1 MQFEKIIIALDMLG
15 CPNRCMHCWLSHTP
29 NGHMNKD
36 DLRFAADQFRPF
48 TKNLTV
54 DDWYREPDYSDC
66 YQEMWRLCEMLS
78 DEHPDHF
85 ELISVW
91 RIVRDEHYA
100 PWLRSLG
107 LKTAQLTLFG
117 GEEKTDYYTGRKGAY
132 QDILKAVD
140 ILIAHHITPRIQ
152 VFVNKDTLPELPLVE
167 RLITDLHLQER
178 CATFGGEFSCFV
190 HQGSCDGENE
200 KFYDIWVTPD
210 DLEKIPPLLA
220 DYTLKHFQ
228 KQHLQDVFGQ
238 PEAVLYEELIRDTST
253 TSFVSDIPVFYIDN
267 KWNVYPNVATPEAVW
282 CLGNLKTDGVQSVLE
297 TYVNGG
303 SIAQHTRLTVPLC
316 EMVKAEGYPQS
327 QRLFTRGDYIAFLLN
342 RYCRNVSSQQGEINE

>member
-15 CPNRCMHCWLSHTP
+15 CPNRCKHCWLSHTP

-48 TKNLTV
+48 TKSLTV
-54 DDWYREPDYSDC
+54 DDWYREPDYSDH
-66 YQEMWRLCEMLS
+66 YQEMWQLCETLS
-78 DEHPDHF
+78 DEHPHHF

-91 RIVRDEHYA
+91 RIVRDEQYA

-117 GEEKTDYYTGRKGAY
+117 GEEKTDYYTGRKGAH
-132 QDILKAVD
+132 QDILKAID
-140 ILIAHHITPRIQ
+140 ILIAHHIAPRIQ
-152 VFVNKDTLPELPLVE
+152 VFVNKDTLSELPLVE

-178 CATFGGEFSCFV
+178 CAAFGGEFSCFV

-210 DLEKIPPLLA
+210 DLEKIPPLLTE
-220 DYTLKHFQ
+220 YTLKHFQ
-228 KQHLQDVFGQ
+228 KQRLQDVFGH
-238 PEAVLYEELIRDTST
+238 PEAVLYKELIHDTST
-253 TSFVSDIPVFYIDN
+253 ASFVSDTPVFYIDN

-282 CLGNLKTDGVQSVLE
+282 CLGNLKTDGGQSVLE
-297 TYVNGG
+297 TYVNSG

-316 EMVKAEGYPQS
+316 EMVKAEGDPQS
-327 QRLFTRGDYIAFLLN
+327 QRLFTRGDYIAYLLN
-342 RYCRNVSSQQGEINE
+342 RYCRNIHTQ